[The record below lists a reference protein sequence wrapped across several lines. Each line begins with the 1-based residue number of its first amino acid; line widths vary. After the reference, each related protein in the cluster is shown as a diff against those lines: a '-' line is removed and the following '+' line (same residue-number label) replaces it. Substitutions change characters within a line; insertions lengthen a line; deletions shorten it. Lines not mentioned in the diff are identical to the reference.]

1 MRQPLVAT
9 MLALCSACIAGP
21 ILSAADADPSDA
33 GELRIMLGME
43 PAYEVSEE
51 ATATDG
57 TSTTYEWKGL
67 DKDAGSVAVQYV
79 AEFGNAS
86 QVLGQPII
94 GFELLVSSASL
105 KPTGYT
111 VDSVAYTNGND
122 EKFTYFAVT
131 PTAVVGWRFAKP
143 ETSEVGAIGEL
154 QLLAGGTV
162 LRGESSDSSGTSDT
176 SLGFGFDVGARVL
189 FGIKEGGW
197 TGAVVGGARRG
208 WASIEMDREG
218 SYTSTLDLDR
228 MGYELMLAVGH
239 SF

>member
-1 MRQPLVAT
+1 MRQSLVAT
-9 MLALCSACIAGP
+9 TLALGSVFVAGP
-21 ILSAADADPSDA
+21 CLSAADADASPT
-33 GELRIMLGME
+33 GELRILLGME
-43 PAYEVSEE
+43 PGYEVSEE
-51 ATATDG
+51 AKAVDG
-57 TSTTYEWKGL
+57 STTSYEWEGL
-67 DKDAGSVAVQYV
+67 DKDAGAVAVQYV
-79 AEFGNAS
+79 TEFGNLS

-94 GFELLVSSASL
+94 GFEVLCSSAVL

-111 VDSVAYTNGND
+111 VDGGTYSNDND
-122 EKFTYFAVT
+122 EEFNYFAVT

-162 LRGESSDSSGTSDT
+162 VRGEVSDNSGASDT
-176 SLGFGFDVGARVL
+176 SLGFGFDVGARIV